1 MSESFGQLHELSR
14 CYYVNGELRRSK
26 GETYWEELEPATEE
40 PLGHVADC
48 TQDEIDEVVRIA
60 NETQREWKE
69 TSALERADLLHQVAR
84 DIRANQH
91 EIAELQSREMGKP
104 YKESHDETDW
114 CISAIDYYAEA
125 ARHEYGKVLGPTVR
139 KNFQYTIKEP
149 IGVLLSIA
157 TYNYPNLLSTWEAA
171 SAIATGNTAIVKP
184 SQLTSLVTLKYL
196 EAWSALPPGVIQ
208 CVTGRGIAGKMV
220 ARPDIHGVAF
230 TGGIEVGQKIARVC
244 GEQFKPCLVEASGN
258 DPFIVMPSAPME
270 MAVQG
275 AAFAAFTNCGQV
287 CTSAER
293 IYVHEDVHDEFAERL
308 AAVARGLRI
317 GSPLDAVDMGPM
329 ASADDR
335 DHYEAALKSALDQ
348 GAKLV
353 CGGGRPAGLDKGW
366 YVEPTVLVDVKPDFE
381 VLKDEIFG
389 PVAPIVKVKS
399 LDEALEYSNRSHF
412 GLGAN
417 IYTMD
422 LAEAFRAI
430 DEFEAGMVWVNA
442 PLLDNDA
449 GPFGGRKMS
458 GIGRELGAEGL
469 DIWRHT
475 KLVFIDP
482 AASAHDFWWFPYKD
496 EEAHPRTRN

>member
-1 MSESFGQLHELSR
+1 MSSGAGQFQDLSYA
-14 CYYVNGELRRSK
+14 YYANGELRRSK
-26 GETYWEELEPATEE
+26 GETYWEVLDPATEE
-40 PLGHVADC
+40 PLGQVADC
-48 TQDEIDEVVRIA
+48 TPEEIAEVVRIA
-60 NETQREWKE
+60 NRAQREWKK
-69 TSALERADLLHQVAR
+69 TSALERAEMLHQVAR
-84 DIRANQH
+84 DIRADQQ
-91 EIAELQSREMGKP
+91 EIAELQTQEMGKT
-104 YKESHDETDW
+104 YKESHDELDW

-125 ARHEYGKVLGPTVR
+125 ARHEYGTVLGPTVR
-139 KNFQYTIKEP
+139 GNLQYTIKEP

-171 SAIATGNTAIVKP
+171 SAIATGSTAIIKP
-184 SQLTSLVTLKYL
+184 SQITSLVTLRYL
-196 EAWSALPPGVIQ
+196 QAWSALPPGVIQ
-208 CVTGRGIAGKMV
+208 CVTGRGIAGKLV
-220 ARPDIHGVAF
+220 ASPDIHGVAF
-230 TGGIEVGQKIARVC
+230 TGGIEVGQKVARVC
-244 GEQFKPCLVEASGN
+244 GEMFKPCLVEASGN

-275 AAFAAFTNCGQV
+275 AAFAAFVNCGQV

-293 IYVHEDVHDEFAERL
+293 LYVHEDIHDEFAERL
-308 AAVARGLRI
+308 ADLARSLRVGNGLA
-317 GSPLDAVDMGPM
+317 AVDMGPM

-335 DHYEAALKSALDQ
+335 DHYEAALKSALAE
-348 GAKLV
+348 GARLL

-366 YVEPTVLVDVKPDFE
+366 FVEPTVLVDVGPDFE
-381 VLKDEIFG
+381 ILKDEIFG
-389 PVAPIVKVKS
+389 PVAPIVKIGS

-430 DEFEAGMVWVNA
+430 DEFVAGMVWVNA

-458 GIGRELGAEGL
+458 GIGRELGADGL

-475 KLVFIDP
+475 KLVLIDP

-496 EEAHPRTRN
+496 EEAHPKARK